1 MMVSL
6 KNRYGKE
13 SILEMLGGIEREG
26 LPEGLYVSLIIQK
39 CHNFSLVNGS
49 KTIYLDICSISQ
61 ACTKGGIFIK
71 LLPSSLAQE
80 KKKH

>member
-1 MMVSL
+1 MMVPVN
-6 KNRYGKE
+6 NRYGKD
-13 SILEMLGGIEREG
+13 SIFEMLGGMEREG

-39 CHNFSLVNGS
+39 CHNFSLVNES
-49 KTIYLDICSISQ
+49 KTIYLDICSTSQ

-71 LLPSSLAQE
+71 LLPYPWLK